1 MLKNLIPPFLYSAY
15 VESRKKYGYF
25 GEYKNW
31 NEARAKSS
39 GYDSSE
45 IIEKVKN
52 SALKV
57 KRGEAAYERDSV
69 LFSKTEANWNMLGPL
84 LLIASENKNSLSVLD
99 FGGSLGTSYYQNSPF
114 MSHVDL
120 KWTIIEQPKFVE
132 YGKKYF
138 EDETLKF
145 FDNPD
150 EYKNKPDVVILSSS
164 LQYLETPYQTLE
176 KIVSTGVKY
185 ILINKTPFSEKTYD
199 IVTVQKIPSHIY
211 EASYPS
217 WIFSLNKFFDF
228 MASKK
233 YRLLSEIGSRKD
245 SLLTLKS
252 TDVVWKDLLFEK
264 K

>member
-211 EASYPS
+211 AASYPS
-217 WIFSLNKFFDF
+217 WIFSLSKFFDF

-233 YRLLSEIGSRKD
+233 YRLLSEIGSRND

-252 TDVVWKDLLFEK
+252 TDVVWKDLLFQK